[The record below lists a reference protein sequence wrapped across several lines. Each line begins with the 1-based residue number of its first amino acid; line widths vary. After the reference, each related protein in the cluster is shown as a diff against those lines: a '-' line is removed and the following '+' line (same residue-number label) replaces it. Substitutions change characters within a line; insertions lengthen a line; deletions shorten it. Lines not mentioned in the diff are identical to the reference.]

1 MPEPSEPVQGLIEQ
15 LQTGASRDEAF
26 RRLFDLYSPRLYHFF
41 TRRGFPHQ
49 ECLDLTQETFLG
61 IYRGMEGYRREA
73 SFETWL
79 FKIATNACRKRLRWG
94 TAEKRG
100 AQEVPLED
108 ADAGGPMERIAAAD
122 APAPGEEVLRKERS
136 RLLRQAIDRL
146 PEQMR
151 KCLVLRIDQEL
162 KYREIAVLMR
172 LSPET
177 VKVHLLKARKKLQ
190 EELGPYFQDP
200 LTGEPE
206 EAVT

>member
-1 MPEPSEPVQGLIEQ
+1 MPEPGEPVQDLIEQ
-15 LQTGASRDEAF
+15 LTTGSSRDEAF

-61 IYRGMEGYRREA
+61 IYRGIGAYRRDA

-79 FKIATNACRKRLRWG
+79 FKIATNAWRKRLRWG
-94 TAEKRG
+94 SAGKRG
-100 AQEVPLED
+100 TREVPLED
-108 ADAGGPMERIAAAD
+108 QDDGGPVERIEAD
-122 APAPGEEVLRKERS
+122 VPAPGQEVLRKERS
-136 RLLRQAIDRL
+136 RLLRQAIDNL

-151 KCLVLRIDQEL
+151 KCLVLRIDREL
-162 KYREIAVLMR
+162 KYKEIAVLMR

-177 VKVHLLKARKKLQ
+177 VKVHLLKARRRLQ

-200 LTGEPE
+200 LAGEPE
-206 EAVT
+206 EAVP

>member
-1 MPEPSEPVQGLIEQ
+1 MPEPDELIEQ

-41 TRRGFPHQ
+41 TRRGFTQ
-49 ECLDLTQETFLG
+49 QDSLDLTQETFLG
-61 IYRGMEGYRREA
+61 IYRGVGTYRRDA

-79 FKIATNACRKRLRWG
+79 FKIATNAYRKRLRWG
-94 TAEKRG
+94 AAEKRG

-108 ADAGGPMERIAAAD
+108 QDDGGPMERIAAVD

-136 RLLRQAIDRL
+136 RLLRQAIDKL

-162 KYREIAVLMR
+162 RYREIAVLLR

-200 LTGEPE
+200 LVGEAE
-206 EAVT
+206 ETVT